1 MLVAREEA
9 QAAITNLNLSERQGK
24 EAHTLTRSLTRTQ
37 NKDNPRII
45 QRKSRGETMSE
56 KPERNKGSL

>member
-24 EAHTLTRSLTRTQ
+24 EAQTLTRSLTRTQ
-37 NKDNPRII
+37 GSTTENHPKQEPRSNNV
-45 QRKSRGETMSE
+45 R
-56 KPERNKGSL
+56 

>member
-24 EAHTLTRSLTRTQ
+24 EAQTLTRSLTKTQ
-37 NKDNPRII
+37 GKHNSRII
-45 QRKSRGETMSE
+45 QCKNRGATMSE
-56 KPERNKGSL
+56 KLERNKGSL